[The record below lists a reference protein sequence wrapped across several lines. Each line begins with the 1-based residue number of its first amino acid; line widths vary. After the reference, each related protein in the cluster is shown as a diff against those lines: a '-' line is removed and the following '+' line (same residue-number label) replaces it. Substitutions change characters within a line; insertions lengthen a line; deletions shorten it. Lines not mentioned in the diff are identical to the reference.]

1 MSRSEEL
8 AAIDREVGELACRI
22 ALNPQLRPALGAR
35 GRDLE
40 ARYLSLIEGLSP
52 EQVPEGA
59 SEALA
64 DAQFVQADTD
74 CVSLRLGHFM
84 KANGLIPV

>member
-8 AAIDREVGELACRI
+8 AAIDREAEELACRV
-22 ALNPQLRPALGAR
+22 ALNPHLRSVLGAH

-52 EQVPEGA
+52 DEVPESA
-59 SEALA
+59 SEALT

-84 KANGLIPV
+84 RANGLIPV